1 MSLSTTHQTQEDI
14 ENELQTIRK
23 AQSDPNRFAPLYD
36 KYYKQIFLFIYRRA
50 DDQDLSADLASQ
62 VFLKAILHLPKYEF
76 KGVPFSAWLYRI
88 ASNEVNQ
95 HFRKHKTTRAI
106 SIEDAGIDRLAQEI
120 AGVDEEQ
127 ALKEQMLIEG
137 IEHLSEEEV
146 QFIELRFFEDRSFR
160 EIGYILNIT
169 ENNAKVK
176 TYRILDKVRK
186 IISERIKK

>member
-1 MSLSTTHQTQEDI
+1 MSTPHQTQTEI
-14 ENELQTIRK
+14 ENELLIIRK

-50 DDQDLSADLASQ
+50 DDEEISADLTSQ
-62 VFLKAILHLPKYEF
+62 VFMKAIINLPKYEF

-106 SIEDAGIDRLAQEI
+106 SIEDSGIDRLAHELSEL
-120 AGVDEEQ
+120 DED
-127 ALKEQMLIEG
+127 AAIKEQVLTEG
-137 IEHLSEEEV
+137 LQHLSKDEI
-146 QFIELRFFEDRSFR
+146 QYIELRFFEDHSFK
-160 EIGYILNIT
+160 EIGFILNIT

-176 TYRILDKVRK
+176 TYRILDKIRK
-186 IISERIKK
+186 VISERIKIK